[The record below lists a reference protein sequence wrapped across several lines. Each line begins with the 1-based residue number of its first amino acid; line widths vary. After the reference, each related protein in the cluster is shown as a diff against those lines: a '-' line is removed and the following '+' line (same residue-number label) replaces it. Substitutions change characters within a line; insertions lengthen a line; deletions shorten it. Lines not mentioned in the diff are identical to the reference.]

1 MGVLSHMPLVVLLA
15 LMSVFFLAAF
25 TQAVHALF
33 IATRREVS
41 PARVIFA
48 YEMLIVVHLV
58 LACCTANSASRGF
71 VVLLAQFRPY
81 AFPLD
86 ALLWVNLAIAAFGL
100 ALAIAK
106 RRPVMTLEIVLI
118 ALCTPPI
125 ISLLGDNCV
134 YLFILD
140 AAFFLFRTSA
150 GLVLDIRHVSDSI
163 TQLSLIGALDNLPE
177 GLVWANGN
185 GRIQYMNDAMRADL
199 TSLGFATDLSE
210 TSGLWADLG
219 DMAREKSGKVLP
231 EGIRLEVSPDKTCLF
246 MRDKVSLRGV
256 RCRRLVAVDVT
267 GEEALNREL
276 EEANGLL
283 RMANDELRE
292 SLAHVQSVAQDEA
305 IVRMKARVHDTIGQR
320 LSILHRF
327 LEAENP
333 TPEALGEVKR
343 LAGSIVDD
351 LSEPET
357 PDRASQLD
365 SIVGAFAL
373 IGIEVCV
380 KGSLPE
386 DDDAASVFVNI
397 VREAATNAAKHAQA
411 KHVDV
416 NISRIG
422 NVTLLRVVNDG
433 MPAPANLRMGC
444 GIPGMRRAAEAIGGT
459 FGVSSNDPFTI
470 EVHLERPESE
480 HAPSVRAVYEK
491 ELS

>member
-1 MGVLSHMPLVVLLA
+1 M
-15 LMSVFFLAAF
+15 
-25 TQAVHALF
+25 
-33 IATRREVS
+33 
-41 PARVIFA
+41 IFA
-48 YEMLIVVHLV
+48 YEMLIVVHLA

-199 TSLGFATDLSE
+199 ASLGFATDLSRRVVM
-210 TSGLWADLG
+210 GRPWRYG
-219 DMAREKSGKVLP
+219 ARKEWQGAAR
-231 EGIRLEVSPDKTCLF
+231 GIRLEVSPDKTCLF

-327 LEAENP
+327 LEAEIP
-333 TPEALGEVKR
+333 RLKR
-343 LAGSIVDD
+343 WA
-351 LSEPET
+351 
-357 PDRASQLD
+357 R
-365 SIVGAFAL
+365 
-373 IGIEVCV
+373 
-380 KGSLPE
+380 
-386 DDDAASVFVNI
+386 
-397 VREAATNAAKHAQA
+397 
-411 KHVDV
+411 
-416 NISRIG
+416 
-422 NVTLLRVVNDG
+422 
-433 MPAPANLRMGC
+433 
-444 GIPGMRRAAEAIGGT
+444 
-459 FGVSSNDPFTI
+459 
-470 EVHLERPESE
+470 
-480 HAPSVRAVYEK
+480 
-491 ELS
+491 

>member
-86 ALLWVNLAIAAFGL
+86 VLLWVNLAIAAFGL
-100 ALAIAK
+100 TLAIAK

-125 ISLLGDNCV
+125 ISFLGDNCV

-150 GLVLDIRHVSDSI
+150 GLVLDIRHVSDS
-163 TQLSLIGALDNLPE
+163 
-177 GLVWANGN
+177 
-185 GRIQYMNDAMRADL
+185 YMNDAMRADL
-199 TSLGFATDLSE
+199 ASLGFATDLSE

-459 FGVSSNDPFTI
+459 FDVSSNDPFTI
-470 EVHLERPESE
+470 EVHLERPESA

-491 ELS
+491 GLS

>member
-86 ALLWVNLAIAAFGL
+86 VLLWVNLAIAAFGL

-125 ISLLGDNCV
+125 ISFLGDNCV

-140 AAFFLFRTSA
+140 AAFFLFRTSD

-177 GLVWANGN
+177 GLVWANEN

-199 TSLGFATDLSE
+199 ASLGFATDLSE

-231 EGIRLEVSPDKTCLF
+231 EGIRLEVSPDKTCL
-246 MRDKVSLRGV
+246 
-256 RCRRLVAVDVT
+256 LVAVDVT

-444 GIPGMRRAAEAIGGT
+444 GIPGMRRVAEAIGGT
-459 FGVSSNDPFTI
+459 FDVSSNDPFTI
-470 EVHLERPESE
+470 EVHLERPESA
-480 HAPSVRAVYEK
+480 HAPSVRAIYEK

>member
-1 MGVLSHMPLVVLLA
+1 M
-15 LMSVFFLAAF
+15 
-25 TQAVHALF
+25 
-33 IATRREVS
+33 
-41 PARVIFA
+41 IFA
-48 YEMLIVVHLV
+48 YEMLIVVHLA

-86 ALLWVNLAIAAFGL
+86 ALFVGEPRDSCVRLGSRDCEAQACYDVGNRSYRVVHAAHYF
-100 ALAIAK
+100 
-106 RRPVMTLEIVLI
+106 
-118 ALCTPPI
+118 
-125 ISLLGDNCV
+125 LLGDNCV

-140 AAFFLFRTSA
+140 AAFFSSSERAPASCSIFAMYPIRSRSFRS
-150 GLVLDIRHVSDSI
+150 S
-163 TQLSLIGALDNLPE
+163 GALDNLPE

-199 TSLGFATDLSE
+199 VSLGFATDLPRRVVYGP
-210 TSGLWADLG
+210 TLAIWRAKRV
-219 DMAREKSGKVLP
+219 ARCCP
-231 EGIRLEVSPDKTCLF
+231 RAFDLEVSPDKTCLF

-343 LAGSIVDD
+343 LVGSIVDD

-444 GIPGMRRAAEAIGGT
+444 GIPGNEVARRKPSAARST
-459 FGVSSNDPFTI
+459 FPQMIRSLSRFT
-470 EVHLERPESE
+470 
-480 HAPSVRAVYEK
+480 
-491 ELS
+491 

>member
-15 LMSVFFLAAF
+15 LLSVFFLAAF

-48 YEMLIVVHLV
+48 YEMLIDVHLV

-140 AAFFLFRTSA
+140 AAFFLFRMSA

-199 TSLGFATDLSE
+199 ASLGFATDLSE

-292 SLAHVQSVAQDEA
+292 SLAHA
-305 IVRMKARVHDTIGQR
+305 
-320 LSILHRF
+320 
-327 LEAENP
+327 
-333 TPEALGEVKR
+333 
-343 LAGSIVDD
+343 
-351 LSEPET
+351 
-357 PDRASQLD
+357 
-365 SIVGAFAL
+365 
-373 IGIEVCV
+373 
-380 KGSLPE
+380 
-386 DDDAASVFVNI
+386 
-397 VREAATNAAKHAQA
+397 
-411 KHVDV
+411 
-416 NISRIG
+416 
-422 NVTLLRVVNDG
+422 
-433 MPAPANLRMGC
+433 
-444 GIPGMRRAAEAIGGT
+444 
-459 FGVSSNDPFTI
+459 
-470 EVHLERPESE
+470 
-480 HAPSVRAVYEK
+480 
-491 ELS
+491 

>member
-1 MGVLSHMPLVVLLA
+1 
-15 LMSVFFLAAF
+15 
-25 TQAVHALF
+25 
-33 IATRREVS
+33 
-41 PARVIFA
+41 
-48 YEMLIVVHLV
+48 
-58 LACCTANSASRGF
+58 
-71 VVLLAQFRPY
+71 
-81 AFPLD
+81 
-86 ALLWVNLAIAAFGL
+86 
-100 ALAIAK
+100 
-106 RRPVMTLEIVLI
+106 
-118 ALCTPPI
+118 
-125 ISLLGDNCV
+125 
-134 YLFILD
+134 
-140 AAFFLFRTSA
+140 
-150 GLVLDIRHVSDSI
+150 
-163 TQLSLIGALDNLPE
+163 
-177 GLVWANGN
+177 
-185 GRIQYMNDAMRADL
+185 MNDAMRADL
-199 TSLGFATDLSE
+199 ASLGFATDFSE

-459 FGVSSNDPFTI
+459 FDVSSNDPFTI
-470 EVHLERPESE
+470 EVHLERPESA
-480 HAPSVRAVYEK
+480 HTPSVRAVYEK

>member
-15 LMSVFFLAAF
+15 LLSVFFLAAF

-48 YEMLIVVHLV
+48 YEMLIDVHLV

-86 ALLWVNLAIAAFGL
+86 ALLWVNLAIAVFGL
-100 ALAIAK
+100 VLAIAK

-199 TSLGFATDLSE
+199 ASLGFARLRYRSFRDE
-210 TSGLWADLG
+210 WFMGRPWRYG
-219 DMAREKSGKVLP
+219 ARKEWQGAA
-231 EGIRLEVSPDKTCLF
+231 
-246 MRDKVSLRGV
+246 RGHST
-256 RCRRLVAVDVT
+256 R
-267 GEEALNREL
+267 G
-276 EEANGLL
+276 
-283 RMANDELRE
+283 
-292 SLAHVQSVAQDEA
+292 
-305 IVRMKARVHDTIGQR
+305 
-320 LSILHRF
+320 F
-327 LEAENP
+327 
-333 TPEALGEVKR
+333 
-343 LAGSIVDD
+343 
-351 LSEPET
+351 
-357 PDRASQLD
+357 
-365 SIVGAFAL
+365 VG
-373 IGIEVCV
+373 
-380 KGSLPE
+380 
-386 DDDAASVFVNI
+386 
-397 VREAATNAAKHAQA
+397 
-411 KHVDV
+411 
-416 NISRIG
+416 
-422 NVTLLRVVNDG
+422 
-433 MPAPANLRMGC
+433 
-444 GIPGMRRAAEAIGGT
+444 
-459 FGVSSNDPFTI
+459 
-470 EVHLERPESE
+470 
-480 HAPSVRAVYEK
+480 
-491 ELS
+491 

>member
-1 MGVLSHMPLVVLLA
+1 MKIIVTGCKGQLGTELLKQLQEGRSELGPIPEKLLNATVIPVDLPELDISNYRMVDEFVRRNRPDIIINCAAYTNVDGCEVHHDDAFKANA
-15 LMSVFFLAAF
+15 LGP
-25 TQAVHALF
+25 
-33 IATRREVS
+33 R
-41 PARVIFA
+41 
-48 YEMLIVVHLV
+48 
-58 LACCTANSASRGF
+58 N
-71 VVLLAQFRPY
+71 LAQ
-81 AFPLD
+81 
-86 ALLWVNLAIAAFGL
+86 AAEKTG
-100 ALAIAK
+100 A
-106 RRPVMTLEIVLI
+106 R
-118 ALCTPPI
+118 
-125 ISLLGDNCV
+125 
-134 YLFILD
+134 
-140 AAFFLFRTSA
+140 
-150 GLVLDIRHVSDSI
+150 LVHVSTDYVFS
-163 TQLSLIGALDNLPE
+163 GRE
-177 GLVWANGN
+177 NG
-185 GRIQYMNDAMRADL
+185 G
-199 TSLGFATDLSE
+199 
-210 TSGLWADLG
+210 
-219 DMAREKSGKVLP
+219 
-231 EGIRLEVSPDKTCLF
+231 
-246 MRDKVSLRGV
+246 
-256 RCRRLVAVDVT
+256 
-267 GEEALNREL
+267 
-276 EEANGLL
+276 
-283 RMANDELRE
+283 
-292 SLAHVQSVAQDEA
+292 VAQDEA

-459 FGVSSNDPFTI
+459 FDVSSNDPFTI
-470 EVHLERPESE
+470 EVHLERPESA